1 MNEKLAEHRFVTPD
15 LPAGVPLPLAHTGT
29 EHEIRIISCREATK
43 RKPTKR
49 EAQRYFEEI

>member
-43 RKPTKR
+43 R